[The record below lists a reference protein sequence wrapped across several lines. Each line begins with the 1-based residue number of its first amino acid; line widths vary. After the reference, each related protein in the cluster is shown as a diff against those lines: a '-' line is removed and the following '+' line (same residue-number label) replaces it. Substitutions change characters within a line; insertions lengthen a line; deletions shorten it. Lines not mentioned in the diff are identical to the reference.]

1 MTAQPKPFITEEMYL
16 DQERYATT
24 KHEYYAGN
32 VYAMAGASEQH
43 NLIALN
49 IAATLHTQLRGRSCR
64 AYPSDM
70 RVKIMQ
76 TGLHT
81 YPDFTIIC
89 GQSQF
94 TNPVKRDTI
103 VNPTVIIEILSP
115 STERYDRG
123 MKFQHYRTIH
133 SLQEYILV
141 AQDKYHI
148 ERFIRHEHNEWV
160 FSEAIGPEA
169 MIPITS
175 IQGSLALQDVYEQ
188 VSMIPEILP
197 NITRDVP
204 QSEDETDLS

>member
-1 MTAQPKPFITEEMYL
+1 MTAQPKPSMTEEMYL
-16 DQERYATT
+16 EQERHSTT
-24 KHEYYAGN
+24 KHEYYAGA

-49 IAATLHTQLRGRSCR
+49 IAATLHAQLRGRACR

-70 RVKIMQ
+70 RVKVMQ

-81 YPDFTIIC
+81 YPDFTIVC

-103 VNPTVIIEILSP
+103 INPTVIIEILSP

-123 MKFQHYRTIH
+123 MKFQHYRTMP
-133 SLQEYILV
+133 SLQAYLLV
-141 AQDKYHI
+141 AQDNYHI
-148 ERFIRHEHNEWV
+148 ECFIRHEHKQWL

-169 MIPITS
+169 IMAMPS

-188 VSMIPEILP
+188 VFVTPESLP
-197 NITRDVP
+197 GITRDVP
-204 QSEDETDLS
+204 QDEDDS